1 MKRATPRRRPF
12 PRTGSVPVELLEFDA
27 RSGLF
32 ELALQLVGLVA
43 LDALLDGLRSLVH
56 EGLGLLQAQARRRAD
71 DLDDLDLLVAGAGED
86 DVDRGGLLLGRC
98 PVAATATR
106 GRSRSGDGRRRHA
119 ELLLE
124 RLDALG
130 ELSDRDALELLDPF
144 LGAGCH
150 QLSPSSFEV
159 SVASPVS
166 SAWSGA
172 GIGWLGISSAASG
185 SGASAGAEGV
195 SSAPTASATDAS
207 GSASASAAAASAAGS
222 ASASAAGSGSGS
234 VPVTRPCS
242 WIWPSAI

>member
-43 LDALLDGLRSLVH
+43 LDAFLDGLRGLVH
-56 EGLGLLQAQARRRAD
+56 ERLGLLETQAGRRAD

-86 DVDRGGLLLGRC
+86 DVDRGRLLLGSGAVGC
-98 PVAATATR
+98 SACC
-106 GRSRSGDGRRRHA
+106 RSSGCDCRRRHA

-124 RLDALG
+124 GLDALC
-130 ELSDRDALELLDPF
+130 ELCDRDALELLDPIC
-144 LGAGCH
+144 GAGCH

-159 SVASPVS
+159 C
-166 SAWSGA
+166 SACSGA
-172 GIGWLGISSAASG
+172 GIGWFGISSAASG

-195 SSAPTASATDAS
+195 SSAPAGPAGGGPLAPSAGG
-207 GSASASAAAASAAGS
+207 GSA
-222 ASASAAGSGSGS
+222 
-234 VPVTRPCS
+234 PR
-242 WIWPSAI
+242 